1 MLAVSLGLLSA
12 LCWSVH
18 DCVARGFSDRLGPW
32 RTAFSVALIG
42 AVLLLPI
49 VLWRGVLWEAE
60 GWAVGYALALGV
72 IYAVA
77 LGGLFKAF
85 SLAPVSIVAPM
96 TAGYPALVVVWGL
109 LNGLAPSGL
118 EWAGLCAV
126 LAGAVIVGL
135 AGEDGSGRKVIAPGQ
150 VLFAIAAIVA
160 ANVGFAASVV
170 VGQTAAVSMGEI
182 ETTFISRFPAAL
194 LLLPLFLMDQRR
206 ATSLPRGAI
215 VAVIAMAALDVMA
228 VTSIN
233 AAGHYD
239 NKAFAAMAVSAYG
252 ALAVLIAMVFLKERV
267 AKLQWLGIGLVVVG
281 IALLGWPRG

>member
-32 RTAFSVALIG
+32 RTAFFVALIG

-49 VLWRGVLWEAE
+49 VLWRGVLWQAE

-85 SLAPVSIVAPM
+85 ALAPVSIVAPM

-109 LNGLAPSGL
+109 VNGLDPSIF
-118 EWAGLCAV
+118 EWLGLCAV
-126 LAGAVIVGL
+126 LAGAVIVGV
-135 AGEDGSGRKVIAPGQ
+135 AGEDGSGRKAIAPGHL
-150 VLFAIAAIVA
+150 LFAIVAILA
-160 ANVGFAASVV
+160 ANGGFAAAVIL
-170 VGQTAAVSMGEI
+170 GQTAAVSMGEI
-182 ETTFISRFPAAL
+182 ETTFVSRFPAAL
-194 LLLPLFLMDQRR
+194 MLLPLFVMDQRR
-206 ATSLPRGAI
+206 ATHLPRGAV
-215 VAVIAMAALDVMA
+215 VAVIAMAALDVLA
-228 VTSIN
+228 VTAIN

-252 ALAVLIAMVFLKERV
+252 ALAVLIAMVVLKERV
-267 AKLQWLGIGLVVVG
+267 AKLQWLGIVLVVAG
-281 IALLGWPRG
+281 IALLGWPKG